1 MKRRL
6 RKKAYRCTCLFE
18 GDNFLVTDDPYP
30 IYNREF
36 YCTIGKFNWTWGNHC
51 DEELPCENCKAFK
64 LSRRTVREKRE
75 NDKRA
80 KKGEQFYNYIERN
93 AKRLRISFDDYID
106 RYYDIINK

>member
-1 MKRRL
+1 MKQRL
-6 RKKAYRCTCLFE
+6 RKKAYRCACLFE
-18 GDNFLVTDDPYP
+18 GDDFLVTDDPYP

-80 KKGEQFYNYIERN
+80 KKVNNSTITSKEMPKDSELVLTII
-93 AKRLRISFDDYID
+93 LT
-106 RYYDIINK
+106 DIMI